1 MSVITGIVEGGPAYI
16 AGLRE
21 GQKIVGMSVTR
32 DEPERL
38 AKFKVHTGE
47 GDQQVS
53 FDPAANL
60 SPLGNTNWIQAAGHA
75 IDSLKKSGAPSLR
88 VGAVARL

>member
-60 SPLGNTNWIQAAGHA
+60 SPLGNTNWIQTGHA
-75 IDSLKKSGAPSLR
+75 IDSLKNSGAPSLR

>member
-53 FDPAANL
+53 FYPRGKPVTAWQYQLDPSRACNRQ
-60 SPLGNTNWIQAAGHA
+60 P
-75 IDSLKKSGAPSLR
+75 
-88 VGAVARL
+88 

>member
-38 AKFKVHTGE
+38 AKFKVRTVEGNQQSLASIRRQTCHRLAIPTGSKP
-47 GDQQVS
+47 GMQS
-53 FDPAANL
+53 TAL
-60 SPLGNTNWIQAAGHA
+60 RIAGHHRYA
-75 IDSLKKSGAPSLR
+75 LGQ
-88 VGAVARL
+88 